1 MFEDDF
7 KPEVFQELALVA
19 VAYLGRKIPSPDLEP
34 LLQRAHLMGDRKWTK
49 EKLLTAIH
57 ELEHILCQALKS
69 NLSSED
75 FSQLLRR
82 DKRLSEENITFLTAL
97 WTEKKE
103 SLQLCVNPV
112 TVGKLLDLKWKVGFS
127 VSSDVCHKVSASYV
141 VLKFQ
146 VCQPGGVYTTRSV
159 EMNVAQFQAFHNQ
172 LKDAALALSTV

>member
-34 LLQRAHLMGDRKWTK
+34 LL
-49 EKLLTAIH
+49 
-57 ELEHILCQALKS
+57 QALKS

>member
-97 WTEKKE
+97 WTEK
-103 SLQLCVNPV
+103 
-112 TVGKLLDLKWKVGFS
+112 LLDLKWKVGFS